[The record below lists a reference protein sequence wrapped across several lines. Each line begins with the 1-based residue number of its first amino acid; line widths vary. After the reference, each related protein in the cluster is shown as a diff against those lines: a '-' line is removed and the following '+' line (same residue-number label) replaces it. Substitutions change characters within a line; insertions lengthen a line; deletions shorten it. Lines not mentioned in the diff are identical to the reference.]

1 MNRDPIVEEVHQTRQ
16 KLLDECGGDL
26 DRLLDRLK
34 ASEKQDRG
42 YRVSTTSLPT
52 KTYVM
57 NPRISEVTAIE
68 GYQLRILFDNG
79 EQGRYDCSGL
89 LNFGVFQ
96 ELRDKR
102 YFERAKAVDGTVVW
116 PHGQDICPDTL
127 YLDSVRGE

>member
-1 MNRDPIVEEVHQTRQ
+1 
-16 KLLDECGGDL
+16 
-26 DRLLDRLK
+26 
-34 ASEKQDRG
+34 
-42 YRVSTTSLPT
+42 
-52 KTYVM
+52 M
-57 NPRISEVTAIE
+57 NPRISEVAAIE

-79 EQGRYDCSGL
+79 EQGLYDCSGL

-102 YFERAKAVDGTVVW
+102 YFERAKAMDGTVVW

>member
-1 MNRDPIVEEVHQTRQ
+1 
-16 KLLDECGGDL
+16 
-26 DRLLDRLK
+26 
-34 ASEKQDRG
+34 
-42 YRVSTTSLPT
+42 
-52 KTYVM
+52 M

-68 GYQLRILFDNG
+68 GYRLRILFDNG
-79 EQGRYDCSGL
+79 EQGLYDCAGL

-127 YLDSVRGE
+127 YLDSIRGE